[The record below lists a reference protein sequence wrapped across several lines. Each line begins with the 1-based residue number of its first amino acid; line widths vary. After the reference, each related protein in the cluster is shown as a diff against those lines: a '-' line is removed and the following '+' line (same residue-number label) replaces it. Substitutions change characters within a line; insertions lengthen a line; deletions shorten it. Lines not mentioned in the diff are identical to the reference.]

1 MPRTITPEQYRATL
15 RAALR
20 VAIQK
25 GMAAEARQVTA
36 LLRDLNR
43 KIGD

>member
-1 MPRTITPEQYRATL
+1 MPRTITPEQYRTQL

-20 VAIQK
+20 VAIEK
-25 GMAAEARQVTA
+25 GMHDEARQVNA

-43 KIGD
+43 KIGA